1 MYMFINVNAQFCL
14 TVIYYSN
21 FEAMPVYVMQI
32 KLVSFNL
39 DCVGAEQCTESLV
52 ANHRLTS
59 AFVPHGQRSRFLW
72 SASSWTRFRRTAAR
86 VSPSSARPVSPARP
100 DTSH

>member
-21 FEAMPVYVMQI
+21 FEAMPVYAMQI

-39 DCVGAEQCTESLV
+39 D
-52 ANHRLTS
+52 
-59 AFVPHGQRSRFLW
+59 
-72 SASSWTRFRRTAAR
+72 
-86 VSPSSARPVSPARP
+86 
-100 DTSH
+100 